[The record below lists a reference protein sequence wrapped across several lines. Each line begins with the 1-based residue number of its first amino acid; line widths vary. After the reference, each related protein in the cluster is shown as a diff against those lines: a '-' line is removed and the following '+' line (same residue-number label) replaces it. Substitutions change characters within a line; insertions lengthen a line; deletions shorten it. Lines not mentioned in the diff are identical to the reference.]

1 MKLGSHAQFALYPVR
16 SHELKIGLSVL
27 FHAGNFSKST
37 LKSVAASLA
46 SARPESLLLAMD
58 SESSSGDDIALDG
71 DSFKSFISLPMLS
84 RDDLRAIALFE
95 SLGDQQL
102 DTILERQRESVHQAD
117 QVIVMEQDWG
127 ESLFLLCDGLAKVRT
142 YTSDGDEVVMS
153 LLGSGDVFGEMAVFD
168 GDSRSADVV
177 ALTPLRLVKLRIPP
191 FAALLEKNTGLGV
204 SLAKLEAT
212 RLRDLNRRFALQTA
226 DATTRL
232 LDALA
237 YLARKSSSTD
247 DPQAPIPDLT
257 QQEIALIAGLAR
269 ETASRALSKL
279 RSRGTVTEEN
289 GMLSLVDLKP
299 LQKRGLI
306 P

>member
-1 MKLGSHAQFALYPVR
+1 
-16 SHELKIGLSVL
+16 
-27 FHAGNFSKST
+27 
-37 LKSVAASLA
+37 
-46 SARPESLLLAMD
+46 
-58 SESSSGDDIALDG
+58 
-71 DSFKSFISLPMLS
+71 MLS
-84 RDDLRAIALFE
+84 RDDLRAVVLFE
-95 SLGDQQL
+95 SLEDEQL
-102 DTILERQRESVHQAD
+102 DEILERQRESVLQSD

-191 FAALLEKNTGLGV
+191 FAALLEQNTGLGTA
-204 SLAKLEAT
+204 LAKLEAK

-237 YLARKSSSTD
+237 YLARKSSSKD
-247 DPQAPIPDLT
+247 DPQAPIPPLT

-269 ETASRALSKL
+269 ETASRTLSKL
-279 RSRGTVTEEN
+279 RSRGTVSEEN

-306 P
+306 S